1 MTWKQIET
9 SREARLWVVQVL
21 IPIAAITTGILS
33 VPEIRKAA
41 STKINNVKNILKTN
55 LKEIESNWLCEL
67 NIAFSFF
74 AKNTSYIMK
83 GVI

>member
-41 STKINNVKNILKTN
+41 STKINNVKQHI
-55 LKEIESNWLCEL
+55 
-67 NIAFSFF
+67 
-74 AKNTSYIMK
+74 KNK
-83 GVI
+83 FKRD